1 MATRRF
7 EARTFIPA
15 PAAEAF
21 DWIADYRN
29 VPRVLDGVTRWEPL
43 GRKTRGKGARFD
55 VEMRTLGVPLTSEL
69 ELVEWDRPRRLA
81 WRSSG
86 GLISQEG
93 AWTITDARGGATVQ
107 LAIEYVPPAA
117 ALGNLLAGPVERAA
131 RNRLQSAL
139 DRMADFVAAE
149 RQTT

>member
-1 MATRRF
+1 
-7 EARTFIPA
+7 
-15 PAAEAF
+15 
-21 DWIADYRN
+21 
-29 VPRVLDGVTRWEPL
+29 
-43 GRKTRGKGARFD
+43 
-55 VEMRTLGVPLTSEL
+55 MRTLGVPLTSEL